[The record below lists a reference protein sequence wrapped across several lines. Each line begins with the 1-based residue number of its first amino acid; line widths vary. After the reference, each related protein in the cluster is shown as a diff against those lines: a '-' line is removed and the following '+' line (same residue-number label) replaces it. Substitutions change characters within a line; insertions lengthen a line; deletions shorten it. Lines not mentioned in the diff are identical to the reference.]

1 MHAERVG
8 LIFPGL
14 WFARRASMI
23 AYGLLYAVIG
33 LLLPWPE
40 AWMHW
45 TLIVVGLA
53 WTTFGVIQHLRRKP
67 RGPSRGTQTTP
78 EDDLTMP
85 PTSGTF

>member
-1 MHAERVG
+1 MG

-14 WFARRASMI
+14 WLARRMSNI
-23 AYGLLYAVIG
+23 AYGLIYAVIG

-45 TLIVVGLA
+45 TLIAVGLSWA
-53 WTTFGVIQHLRRKP
+53 TFGIIQRLRGKSQ
-67 RGPSRGTQTTP
+67 GPSRGTPTIP
-78 EDDLTMP
+78 PDDLTMP